1 MKIKIV
7 KLLHVFGWDAL
18 LWGLLEKL
26 LLGLIKK
33 LTDWA
38 EALRHFLIRA
48 ENFRNEIL
56 FPSEIGD

>member
-26 LLGLIKK
+26 LLGWIKK

-38 EALRHFLIRA
+38 DALRRFLDRA
-48 ENFRNEIL
+48 ENFRNEAL
-56 FPSEIGD
+56 FPH